1 MAVKSKTPCIG
12 ICSTTSLGDTVCRGC
27 KRYAFE
33 VIQWNGYDDGAKA
46 AVLKRTEKLIVQIL
60 EHKFR
65 IFSVPNL
72 KLGLEQR
79 SIPFNESLSP
89 FCWLHNLLKKN
100 HGKVEDLKHYGV
112 YALPEYAGL
121 SVAEL
126 SDRVEEELILLCEA
140 HLDRYLA
147 DAPQMGSRLKKN
159 SG

>member
-1 MAVKSKTPCIG
+1 MAVISKTPCIG

-33 VIQWNGYDDGAKA
+33 VIQWNGYDAAAKS

-89 FCWLHNLLKKN
+89 YCWLHNLLKKN

-112 YALPEYAGL
+112 YALPDFAHL
-121 SVAEL
+121 SIDAL
-126 SDRVEEELILLCEA
+126 SDLIEEELILLCEA

-147 DAPQMGSRLKKN
+147 DAPQMGSRLGKN